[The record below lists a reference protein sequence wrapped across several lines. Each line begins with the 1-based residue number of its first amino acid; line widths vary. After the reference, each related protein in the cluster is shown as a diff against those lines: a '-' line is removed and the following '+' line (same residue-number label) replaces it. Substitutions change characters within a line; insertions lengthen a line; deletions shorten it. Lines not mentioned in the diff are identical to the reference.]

1 MAARFCYS
9 TLTGRLC
16 VLVMAFLLI
25 AGVGAAQDQRDAA
38 SASISQ
44 EFDGSV
50 RGLLRKFC
58 VDCHSVDNMESGIRV
73 DHLDGTLPER
83 SLKLWEAIRRNL
95 DEATMPPQE
104 SEQPTDAER
113 AAMID
118 WIDRGFAMARS
129 RPDEKNG
136 STRRLTVAQYQNT
149 LRDLLG
155 IEENLTDILPP
166 DAVSADGFLNNGQT
180 LELSPLLL
188 EAYFNIAEKALD
200 LCIVDENSK
209 PQIQNFRMDL
219 GAKINPEPCPDKL
232 ILGALSHL
240 LKNDDFVVTQL
251 TADKPFDFEPFF
263 MRTNYRFIEGY
274 EGNATVR
281 GWREYD
287 SIYHSVFAC
296 MRGTDGYPKGN
307 AYETIPAGLLLRPAI
322 PSAELFQIES
332 TYGPRANFKI
342 SLRELPDI
350 GNFRVTVRAAKYDD
364 GLLLD
369 PGTKPAS
376 NRLPEIAA
384 GDKSSRPVPTIV
396 PNAAESRTVSLA
408 TSGIYQV
415 DVTLKPFIESKV
427 EPDSSRLTDQLVG
440 VWQLD
445 GDATGQG
452 GVKPLTGELVGNA
465 KFVESPFGQAISFDG
480 RNSAVV
486 VARDDSMNV
495 GESEFTVAAWIRP
508 TELRQGGIV
517 CLGKY
522 NYTHGWYFDM
532 PSGNGVL
539 RIETMNPN
547 SQFNGKVETRPGV
560 IRKDQWQHVAAVV
573 RRGENAAKLFI
584 NGYEVASGTINTA
597 NLDNPKTS
605 LHIGRIQEGNLFKG
619 DIDDVRLFRRA
630 LDVAELQALIEPGR
644 QFAQR
649 PPDEPRRNLSLTL
662 GERHFSGVL
671 NQDAFLAV
679 RLPAGPLSVAAKYDA
694 ATPVDQVVLTPL
706 PAADELARKFAA
718 FEKRS
723 PRIGVHVGLR
733 RDCGSTLNRVG
744 KPQSVSGTNLQEF
757 VFEGAISN
765 FPSPEVEKD
774 NVNYLAGVREIGVR
788 SEFTDGRDMPRLL
801 VRSIEFEGPY
811 YDTWPPR
818 THRAIFIESP
828 NGNDPAAYARE
839 VISRFATRAFRRPV
853 SNDELTSL
861 LAVFNESFSSS
872 GSFNR
877 SVRDALLVVLTSPQ
891 FLFLIESSESPQAE
905 PLDDHELASKLSYFL
920 WNTAPDQRLLERAA
934 SGVLRTSLDEE
945 AARLINDPRFDQFAE
960 QFVSQWLN
968 LDKVEIVEVDR
979 QKFPQLTRDTKTNL
993 RDEPVEFLKH
1003 LIRNNLPLQNLIQ
1016 SDFVVANEVVAG
1028 YYGLADRTE
1037 SGFEF
1042 VPVAHDSPQL
1052 GGVLTQAAILAG
1064 LSNGREPNAVKR
1076 GAWFARRII
1085 AEPPAPPPPNVPGI
1099 PENEN
1104 SELTLAQKLERHRT
1118 QKGCLKC
1125 HSGIDP
1131 WGIPFEQ
1138 YDAGGL
1144 FRSTQPDEARS
1155 QLPDNIE
1162 VNGVNE
1168 LKRYLIE
1175 DRIDQVAFSVL
1186 KHLAIYATG
1195 RSLTWNEIDFLKRNG
1210 PRLKSD
1216 GYRMQEMVR
1225 FVVASPMFLEK

>member
-1 MAARFCYS
+1 MTAWFSYPA
-9 TLTGRLC
+9 LMGRLC
-16 VLVMAFLLI
+16 VLAMAFLLI
-25 AGVGAAQDQRDAA
+25 AGEAAAQDQRDAA
-38 SASISQ
+38 PATIAQ
-44 EFDGSV
+44 EFDSSV
-50 RGLLRKFC
+50 KGLLRKFC

-73 DHLDGTLPER
+73 DHLDGSLPER

-95 DEATMPPQE
+95 DEATMPPKE
-104 SEQPTDAER
+104 SDQPTEAER

-155 IEENLTDILPP
+155 IEEHLTDILPP

-200 LCIVDENSK
+200 LCIVDENAK

-219 GAKINPEPCPDKL
+219 GAKINPEPCPDNL

-251 TADKPFDFEPFF
+251 TADKPFAFDPFF
-263 MRTNYRFIEGY
+263 MRTKYRFIEGY
-274 EGNATVR
+274 QGNDTVR

-296 MRGTDGYPKGN
+296 MRGTDGYPKGR

-342 SLRELPDI
+342 SLRELPDS
-350 GNFRVTVRAAKYDD
+350 GNFRVTVRAAKYED

-369 PGTKPAS
+369 TDVKPAS
-376 NRLPEIAA
+376 GRLPKVAEGRKPSGVTPIIAA
-384 GDKSSRPVPTIV
+384 SATQPQ
-396 PNAAESRTVSLA
+396 TVNVEHA
-408 TSGIYQV
+408 GVYQV
-415 DVTLKPFIESKV
+415 DVSLQKFIESTVK
-427 EPDSSRLTDQLVG
+427 PDDSHLAEGLIGAWPFDGDTASRGGEKEHSGKLVG
-440 VWQLD
+440 
-445 GDATGQG
+445 G
-452 GVKPLTGELVGNA
+452 A
-465 KFVESPFGQAISFDG
+465 KFVESPFGQAVSFDG
-480 RNSAVV
+480 ADDAVV
-486 VARDDSMNV
+486 IPRDDSMNV

-517 CLGKY
+517 CLGRY
-522 NYTHGWYFDM
+522 SYTHGWYFDM
-532 PSGNGVL
+532 PNGNGVL

-547 SQFNGKVETRPGV
+547 NQLNGKVETRPGV

-573 RRGENAAKLFI
+573 RRGENATRLYI
-584 NGYEVASGTINTA
+584 NGYEVAVGTINGA
-597 NLDNPKTS
+597 NLDNPTTS
-605 LHIGRIQEGNLFKG
+605 LHIGRIERGNLFKG
-619 DIDDVRLFRRA
+619 DIDEVRLYRRA

-644 QFAQR
+644 KFAT
-649 PPDEPRRNLSLTL
+649 PPPNEPRRNLSLTL
-662 GERHFSGVL
+662 GDGHFSGL
-671 NQDAFLAV
+671 LKRDAFLAV
-679 RLPAGPLSVAAKYDA
+679 RLPAGPLQLAANYEGKTA
-694 ATPVDQVVLTPL
+694 VDRVVLTPL
-706 PAADELARKFAA
+706 DDASEVAQQFAR

-733 RDCGSTLNRVG
+733 RDCGSTLNPVG
-744 KPQSVSGTNLQEF
+744 KPQSVSGTDLQTF

-765 FPSPEVEKD
+765 FPSPDVEKD

-801 VRSIEFEGPY
+801 IRSIEFEGPY
-811 YDTWPPR
+811 YETWPPR
-818 THRAIFIESP
+818 THRAIFIDSP
-828 NGNDPAAYARE
+828 SQNDPAAYARE

-853 SNDELTSL
+853 SNGELNSL
-861 LAVFNESFSSS
+861 LAVFNESFSASS
-872 GSFNR
+872 NFNH

-891 FLFLIESSESPQAE
+891 FLFLIENSESPQAE

-920 WNTAPDQRLLERAA
+920 WNTVPDRRLLEQAA
-934 SGVLRTSLDEE
+934 AGSLRTSLDEE
-945 AARLINDPRFDQFAE
+945 TARLIGNPRFDQFAE

-979 QKFPQLTRDTKTNL
+979 QKFPQLTRDTKSNL

-1003 LIRNNLPLQNLIQ
+1003 LIRHNLPLRNLIQ

-1042 VPVAHDSPQL
+1042 VPVAHDNPQL

-1076 GAWFARRII
+1076 GAWFARKII

-1099 PENEN
+1099 PENDG
-1104 SELTLAQKLERHRT
+1104 SQLTLAQKLERHRT

-1144 FRSTQPDEARS
+1144 FRSTQPDEALS
-1155 QLPDNIE
+1155 QLPDKTE

-1216 GYRMQEMVR
+1216 GYRMQDMVR

>member
-1 MAARFCYS
+1 MQPEKLRVSTSRLLLAALLAVTSVNVPLAEAQEEREE
-9 TLTGRLC
+9 RL
-16 VLVMAFLLI
+16 AAKI
-25 AGVGAAQDQRDAA
+25 A
-38 SASISQ
+38 Q

-50 RGLLRKFC
+50 KGLLRKFC

-73 DHLDGTLPER
+73 DHLEGTLPER

-95 DEATMPPQE
+95 DEATMPPKD
-104 SEQPTDAER
+104 SDQPTDDER
-113 AAMID
+113 SAIID

-155 IEENLTDILPP
+155 IEENVTDVLPP

-200 LCIVDENSK
+200 LCIVDETAK

-219 GAKINPEPCPDKL
+219 GAKINPKPCPDNL
-232 ILGALSHL
+232 ILGALSML

-251 TADKPFDFEPFF
+251 EAKKPFEFEPFF
-263 MRTNYRFIEGY
+263 MRTKYRFIEGY
-274 EGNATVR
+274 QGNATVR

-296 MRGTDGYPKGN
+296 MRGNGGYPKGKP
-307 AYETIPAGLLLRPAI
+307 YETIPEGLLLRPAI
-322 PSAELFQIES
+322 PSAELFQVES
-332 TYGPRANFKI
+332 TYGPKANFKI
-342 SLRELPDI
+342 SLRELPDT
-350 GNFRVTVRAAKYDD
+350 GRFRVTVRAARYDD

-369 PGTKPAS
+369 ADAKPAS
-376 NRLPEIAA
+376 SQSAEGRKPSGLA
-384 GDKSSRPVPTIV
+384 PVV
-396 PNAAESRTVSLA
+396 VKNAAQPQTVNVEHA
-408 TSGIYQV
+408 GIYQV
-415 DVTLKPFIESKV
+415 DVSLQDFIESAV
-427 EPDSSRLTDQLVG
+427 EPNDSRLAEGLIG
-440 VWQLD
+440 AWPLD
-445 GDATGQG
+445 GDATSRG
-452 GVKPLTGELVGNA
+452 GEKEHSGELVGGA
-465 KFVESPFGQAISFDG
+465 KYVESPFGQAVSFDG
-480 RNSAVV
+480 ADDAVV
-486 VARDDSMNV
+486 TPRDESMNV
-495 GESEFTVAAWIRP
+495 GEGEFTVAAWIRP

-517 CLGKY
+517 CLGRY

-532 PSGNGVL
+532 PGGNGVL

-547 SQFNGKVETRPGV
+547 SQLNGKVQTRPGV
-560 IRKDQWQHVAAVV
+560 IRRNEWQHVAAVV
-573 RRGENAAKLFI
+573 RRGKNSTRLYI
-584 NGYEVASGTINTA
+584 NGYEVAVGTINDA
-597 NLDNPKTS
+597 NLDNPTTS
-605 LHIGRIQEGNLFKG
+605 LHIGRIEGGNLFKG
-619 DIDDVRLFRRA
+619 DIDEVRLYRRA
-630 LDVAELQALIEPGR
+630 LNVAELQALVEPGR
-644 QFAQR
+644 RFAK
-649 PPDEPRRNLSLTL
+649 PPPNEPRKNLSLTL
-662 GERHFSGVL
+662 GDRHFSGL
-671 NQDAFLAV
+671 LKRDAFLAV
-679 RLPAGPLSVAAKYDA
+679 RLPAGPLQVEAKYEGK
-694 ATPVDQVVLTPL
+694 TPVDRMVLTPL
-706 PAADELARKFAA
+706 DGDSEVAQQFAR
-718 FEKRS
+718 FEKRA
-723 PRIGVHVGLR
+723 PRVGVHVGLR
-733 RDCGSTLNRVG
+733 RDCGSTLNPVG
-744 KPQSVSGTNLQEF
+744 KPQAVTDTGLQEF

-765 FPSPEVEKD
+765 FPSPDVEKD
-774 NVNYLAGVREIGVR
+774 NVNYLAGIREIGVR
-788 SEFTDGRDMPRLL
+788 SEYTDGRDMPRLL
-801 VRSIEFEGPY
+801 IRSVEFEGPY
-811 YDTWPPR
+811 YETWPPR
-818 THRAIFIESP
+818 THRDIFIKSP
-828 NGNDPAAYARE
+828 NENDPTTYARE

-853 SNDELTSL
+853 TDDELTSL
-861 LAVFNESFSSS
+861 LAVFNESLSASTNFHH
-872 GSFNR
+872 

-891 FLFLIESSESPQAE
+891 FLFLIENSGTPKAE
-905 PLDDHELASKLSYFL
+905 PLDNHELASKLSYFL
-920 WNTAPDQRLLERAA
+920 WNTAPDEGLLEQAA
-934 SGVLRTSLDEE
+934 AGSLRTSLADE
-945 AARLINDPRFDQFAE
+945 AARLIGDPRFDQFAE
-960 QFVSQWLN
+960 HFVSQWLN
-968 LDKVEIVEVDR
+968 LDKVEIVEINR
-979 QKFPQLTRDTKTNL
+979 KKFPKLTRDTKSNL

-1003 LIRNNLPLQNLIQ
+1003 LIRKNLPLRNLIQ
-1016 SDFVVANEVVAG
+1016 SDFVIANEVVAS

-1042 VPVAHDSPQL
+1042 VPVAHNNPQL

-1076 GAWFARRII
+1076 GAWFARKII

-1099 PENEN
+1099 PEDDD

-1144 FRSTQPDEARS
+1144 FRSTKPEEALS
-1155 QLPDNIE
+1155 ELPDKTE

-1210 PRLKSD
+1210 PRLKAD
-1216 GYRMQEMVR
+1216 GYRMQDMVQ
-1225 FVVASPMFLEK
+1225 FVVNSPMFLEK